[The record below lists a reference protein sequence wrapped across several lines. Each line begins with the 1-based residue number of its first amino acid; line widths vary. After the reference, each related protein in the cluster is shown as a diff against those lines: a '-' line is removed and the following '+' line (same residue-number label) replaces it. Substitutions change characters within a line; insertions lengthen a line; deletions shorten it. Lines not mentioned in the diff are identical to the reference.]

1 MPEDTNPPPQVVNP
15 QATQVS
21 LDLEAFKRDLA
32 HSFDQSL
39 KAELAQMELR
49 LVRSL
54 TESLAHK
61 ADQTVVAEM
70 DKRVQGLETSRAERQ
85 GMANEI
91 LDMNKRLTA
100 LEKFRYAVPS
110 VAFISMVLSMILVY
124 YYTLH

>member
-1 MPEDTNPPPQVVNP
+1 MAPTQDDS
-15 QATQVS
+15 TQVT
-21 LDLEAFKRDLA
+21 LDLESFKRDLT
-32 HSFDQSL
+32 HSFDQTI

-54 TESLAHK
+54 NEAMTHK
-61 ADQTVVAEM
+61 ADASVVSEL
-70 DKRVQGLETSRAERQ
+70 DKRTQSLERSREAREH
-85 GMANEI
+85 MPNDI
-91 LDMNKRLTA
+91 LDLNKRVNA

>member
-1 MPEDTNPPPQVVNP
+1 MADDPNVT
-15 QATQVS
+15 
-21 LDLEAFKRDLA
+21 LDLESFKRDLA
-32 HSFDQSL
+32 HSFDQTL

-54 TESLAHK
+54 TDALAHK

-70 DKRVQGLETSRAERQ
+70 DKRVQGLETSRAERA
-85 GMANEI
+85 GLAAEVI
-91 LDMNKRLTA
+91 DINKRLTA

-110 VAFISMVLSMILVY
+110 VAFVSMVLSMILVY

>member
-1 MPEDTNPPPQVVNP
+1 MPAGQTEDQ
-15 QATQVS
+15 QLVS
-21 LDLEAFKRDLA
+21 IDLESFKRDLA
-32 HSFDQSL
+32 HSFDQTL

-54 TESLAHK
+54 TDALAHK
-61 ADQTVVAEM
+61 ADSAVVVEM
-70 DKRVQGLETSRAERQ
+70 DKRIQGLETTRAARE
-85 GMANEI
+85 GLPAEV
-91 LDMNKRLTA
+91 LDLGKRVNA

>member
-1 MPEDTNPPPQVVNP
+1 MPAGQTEDQ
-15 QATQVS
+15 QLVS
-21 LDLEAFKRDLA
+21 IDLESFKRDLA
-32 HSFDQSL
+32 HSFDQTL

-54 TESLAHK
+54 QDALAHK
-61 ADQTVVAEM
+61 ADAQEVKQIGEKVTSLEQTRAA
-70 DKRVQGLETSRAERQ
+70 RETLP
-85 GMANEI
+85 GEI
-91 LDMNKRLTA
+91 LDLNKRVSA